1 MFSVFPQFLEKV
13 ELQMFH
19 QSNSSYYVEE
29 KNKTT
34 TALHVQADC
43 NLHLNLKN
51 VKNTFVLELQTAV
64 VV

>member
-1 MFSVFPQFLEKV
+1 MFPQFLEKV

-29 KNKTT
+29 KKKKQT